1 MELYRFKQLLESHLG
16 DVKPLLTEE
25 EKIITDFDKDYD
37 YKEDEGK
44 FYFKLKDTPK
54 STKANSLKTQGKYID
69 WTEATGSGLSAIKTK
84 VFKMNPAGSGGG
96 ESSLEPQK
104 LKEPKKTEKLKE
116 PKKKSGC
123 VWGNCEGGKG
133 KLILSTS
140 EIQPDANYVGDC
152 KGNGPS
158 GTGKYTFP
166 DGSYQVGSFEHN
178 YSTLFHM
185 YGKEFYPN
193 GTIKFVGK
201 FYGMRTP
208 MIDYVFL
215 PLSGSRYY
223 ANGRLEFTGSFIKDG
238 WRLLEGTEMLTKLK
252 DTDLS
257 SNVKMETGV
266 QIIYDGKGN
275 VTSRKKWVNGK
286 S

>member
-1 MELYRFKQLLESHLG
+1 MELYRFKQLLESRLG

-84 VFKMNPAGSGGG
+84 VFKMNPAGSGSGG
-96 ESSLEPQK
+96 SSL
-104 LKEPKKTEKLKE
+104 EPKKTEKPKE
-116 PKKKSGC
+116 PEKKMGC
-123 VWGNCEGGKG
+123 VWGNCKGGKG
-133 KLILSTS
+133 KIIFSTS

-152 KGNGPS
+152 KDETPN

-166 DGSYQVGSFEHN
+166 DGSYQVGSFTTKEFN
-178 YSTLFHM
+178 PVSM

-193 GTIKFVGK
+193 GNIKFVGK

-208 MIDYVFL
+208 IIDYIFL

-223 ANGRLEFTGSFIKDG
+223 PNGKLEFTGSFIPDG
-238 WRLLEGTEMLTKLK
+238 WELLEGAEILTKLK

-257 SNVKMETGV
+257 SKAKMETGV

-275 VTSRKKWVNGK
+275 VKSRKNWVNGK
-286 S
+286 